1 MNFTK
6 HTRALSTTLTA
17 IAGIVSLT
25 GQVGRAASREK
36 LLYDFADGAAKDAW
50 IAVNDGVMG
59 GVSKG
64 GPSFTE
70 DGTMVFSGTLSL
82 ENRGGFS
89 SIRTRPR
96 RTDLSTYDHLVVRVR
111 GDGRTYWLTVSTNVG
126 IPAGSYRVLIETTAG
141 EWKTVRAPFSEF
153 RATSFGR
160 VLPAFVPLDRSKVE
174 SVGFLLSDKK
184 AGPFRLEV
192 DSIKAS
198 AGNADGPAPATPSE
212 RQKPSGNAASKDIVD
227 TAAGSGSFNTLVA
240 ALKAAGLVETLKG
253 KGPFTVFAPTDEAFA
268 KLPKGTVESLLKPEN
283 KGKLTAILTYHVA
296 AGRLAAGDVVKLSK
310 ATTLNGQQVSIRLQS
325 GGVRLDNAKV
335 VKTDIFCSNGVI
347 HVIDAVM
354 IPRTADQGAPK
365 DIVDTAVAAGSF
377 KTLAAALEAA
387 GLVETLK
394 GKGPFTVFA
403 PTDEAFA
410 KLPKGTVA
418 GLLKPTNKDKLTAV
432 LTYHVAAGRTEIGRQ
447 RLKSLQG
454 SPLDVTSGDSL
465 VVNGAKVITPNI
477 AASNGVIHV
486 IDRVLLPELPEPTPE
501 DRARKLIELAIQ
513 RGAPLFNDGQTAAC
527 AAIYEITAKGLLQSG
542 ADILS
547 RADRETLRKALDEIG
562 DLDSSRSN
570 AWTLRRA
577 LDSVYR
583 SLTRRK

>member
-6 HTRALSTTLTA
+6 HTKVLSTTLTA
-17 IAGIVSLT
+17 IAGILLLT
-25 GQVGRAASREK
+25 GRVGRAAPREK
-36 LLYDFADGAAKDAW
+36 LLHDFTDGSAKDAW
-50 IAVNDGVMG
+50 IAVNDSVMG

-64 GPSFTE
+64 GPSFTQ

-89 SIRTRPR
+89 SVRTRPS
-96 RTDLSTYDHLVVRVR
+96 RTDLSEYDHLVVHVR
-111 GDGRTYWLTVSTNVG
+111 GDGRMYSLTVDTDVR
-126 IPAGSYRVLIETTAG
+126 IPAGSYRALIETKVG
-141 EWKTVRAPFSEF
+141 EWQIVRAPFSKF

-174 SVGFLLSDKK
+174 SIGFLLADKK

-198 AGNADGPAPATPSE
+198 AGDAAGPAPAAPPA
-212 RQKPSGNAASKDIVD
+212 RKKAAGKAASKDIVD

-240 ALKAAGLVETLKG
+240 AVKAAGLVETLKG

-310 ATTLNGQQVSIRLQS
+310 ATTLNGQQVSIRLQNS
-325 GGVRLDNAKV
+325 GVRLDNAKV
-335 VKTDIFCSNGVI
+335 IKTDIFCSNGVI
-347 HVIDAVM
+347 HVIDAVI
-354 IPRTADQGAPK
+354 IPRAADQAASK

-377 KTLAAALEAA
+377 KTLAAALKAA

-410 KLPKGTVA
+410 KLPKGTV
-418 GLLKPTNKDKLTAV
+418 GSLLKPENKDKLTAI

-447 RLKSLQG
+447 SLKSLQG
-454 SPLDVTSGDSL
+454 SPLNVASGDYL
-465 VVNGAKVITPNI
+465 VVNGAKVVTPNI
-477 AASNGVIHV
+477 AASNGMIHV
-486 IDRVLLPELPEPTPE
+486 IDRVLLPELPEPTPA
-501 DRARKLIELAIQ
+501 DRARKLIELAIK
-513 RGAPLFNDGQTAAC
+513 RGVPLFNDGQTEAC

-542 ADILS
+542 ADVLTDT
-547 RADRETLRKALDEIG
+547 DRETLRKALVEIG
-562 DLDSSRSN
+562 DSDSSRSN

-583 SLTRRK
+583 SLARRK